1 MLIDLSK
8 LEKDDLFVERT
19 YSANSLDLEDKEY
32 TLVLPCRVSL
42 TLRRRKTDIDVSGK
56 IETSV
61 TALCDRCS
69 VDIKIPIVEKFNL
82 ICLSEDNLSQTD
94 ELILERRE
102 LDFSF
107 YKDNQL
113 NLDDIV
119 KEQIQLSIPMSNLCQ
134 ENCLGLCSQ
143 CGQNLNK
150 QKCNCSAKEI
160 DPRWGA
166 LAELKKKLK

>member
-8 LEKDDLFVERT
+8 LEKDDLFIERI
-19 YSANSLDLEDKEY
+19 YSTDSFDLEDEEH
-32 TLVLPCRVSL
+32 TLALPCKVSL

-69 VDIKIPIVEKFNL
+69 VNIKIPIVEKFNL

-107 YKDNQL
+107 YKNNEL

-119 KEQIQLSIPMSNLCQ
+119 KEQIQLSIPMSKLCQ

-143 CGQNLNK
+143 CGKDLN
-150 QKCNCSAKEI
+150 QEKCNCSSKEI

-166 LAELKKKLK
+166 LAELKKKLR